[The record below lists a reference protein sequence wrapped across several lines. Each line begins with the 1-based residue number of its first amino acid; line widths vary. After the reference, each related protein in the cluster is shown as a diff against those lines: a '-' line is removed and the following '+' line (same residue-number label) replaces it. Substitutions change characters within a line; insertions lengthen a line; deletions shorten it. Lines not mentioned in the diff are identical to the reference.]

1 MTHRACSLSRT
12 TRRLLTVL
20 ALLVGVAAA
29 PGVANASIA
38 TRTGT
43 QISIIAGAGETN
55 DIRLTIDCC
64 LYSVKITDT
73 AGITAAGECH
83 QVVGLDGQV
92 SATEVN
98 CGPTRDT
105 KPDVVVQLGDGND
118 TFVADELFGVRSF
131 NIDGGPGDDSITG
144 GTSPDVIHGGLGND
158 TVNGGGGDDQVFGD
172 AGNDVVI
179 GGTGADMVTGGPGRD
194 RIEGDGSL
202 YNYGDGGS
210 DTIYARDGEVDQV
223 TCGYGADTVIADRID
238 VLGGTAGEC
247 ESVDLGP
254 VVTPPAATAF
264 AVALGAK
271 SSSTIAKLLSKQGFV
286 FAVAVNA
293 PCRGTGK
300 IVVAAVE
307 ARRVGLGQG
316 SVTLVSQTVD
326 VPSAGTYPAG
336 LTANPKYGTKLRS
349 LKQVRTTLSFSCVAG
364 GVTRSKSQQVTFRR

>member
-1 MTHRACSLSRT
+1 MTHCACSLSRT

-43 QISIIAGAGETN
+43 QISIVAGAGETN
-55 DIRLTIDCC
+55 DILFTIDCC
-64 LYSVKITDT
+64 FYSAKITDT
-73 AGITAAGECH
+73 AGITAAGECT
-83 QVVGLDGQV
+83 QV
-92 SATEVN
+92 SATAVD
-98 CGPTRDT
+98 CGQFGDT

-118 TFVADELFGVRSF
+118 TFVADELFKVRSF

-144 GTSPDVIHGGLGND
+144 GTSPDVIHGGPGND

-254 VVTPPAATAF
+254 VVTPPAATKF

-286 FAVAVNA
+286 FALAVNA

-300 IVVAAVE
+300 IVVAAAE

-316 SVTLVSQTVD
+316 SVTLISQTVD
-326 VPSAGTYPAG
+326 IPSAGTYPAG

-364 GVTRSKSQQVTFRR
+364 GVTKRGSRTVTFTR